1 MAFHPDKCNVLTI
14 SRKNNTIA
22 TSYKLHGHTLEPVK
36 SAKYLGC
43 TFTSEMKWNDHVN
56 NICNKANR
64 TIGFLKRNL
73 NIGSTSVKER
83 AYKTLVRPITEYA
96 SPVWDPYNKTE
107 IDRIEMVQRRA
118 ARYVMNK
125 HQNHSSVSKMLN
137 HLEWRSL
144 EQRRKDARL
153 TMLFKIVNEKVAV
166 TKEDRLIPPKR
177 LSRNMHNRS
186 FQIPAASNDYR
197 KFSFF
202 PRTIKDWNSLPPGVV
217 SAPSV
222 EAFKA
227 SVTKLN

>member
-1 MAFHPDKCNVLTI
+1 
-14 SRKNNTIA
+14 
-22 TSYKLHGHTLEPVK
+22 
-36 SAKYLGC
+36 
-43 TFTSEMKWNDHVN
+43 
-56 NICNKANR
+56 
-64 TIGFLKRNL
+64 
-73 NIGSTSVKER
+73 
-83 AYKTLVRPITEYA
+83 
-96 SPVWDPYNKTE
+96 
-107 IDRIEMVQRRA
+107 MVQRRA

-137 HLEWRSL
+137 NLEWRSL

-177 LSRNMHNRS
+177 LSRNMHDRS

-202 PRTIKDWNSLPPGVV
+202 PRIIKDWNSLPPGVV

-222 EAFKA
+222 ELNSNNMGERGEGSVCAPKSWQNIQLVDCGHYPVKA
-227 SVTKLN
+227 EVDSL